1 MHTIGQHQVD
11 YFCSQET
18 LLSNRCSVF
27 PVLDISLHQLPLYSL
42 LAASLCCDS
51 VLSAVMQMK
60 PVSPTVVFAPGG
72 LMVLPA

>member
-27 PVLDISLHQLPLYSL
+27 PVLDISLHQRPLYSL

-60 PVSPTVVFAPGG
+60 PVSPMVVFAPGG